1 MYYNY
6 CQYDYN
12 IQKNNTVI
20 LSNFRKTR
28 IESNRIE
35 SYRIV
40 SYRIESNRIES
51 NRIVSNRI
59 FFKNLAKKKQRI
71 KLSNL
76 FQIKIKN

>member
-35 SYRIV
+35 SNRIE

-51 NRIVSNRI
+51 YRI